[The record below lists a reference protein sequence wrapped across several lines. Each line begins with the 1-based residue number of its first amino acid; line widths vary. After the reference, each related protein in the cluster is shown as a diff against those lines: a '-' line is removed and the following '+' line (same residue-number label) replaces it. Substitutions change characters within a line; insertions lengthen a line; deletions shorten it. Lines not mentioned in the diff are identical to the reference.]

1 MAIDEI
7 VVFGSEFKCG
17 TLFYLDPNTSW
28 ITLDHTMF
36 QSQKL
41 LNIESYMHHSLVE
54 HL

>member
-17 TLFYLDPNTSW
+17 TLFYLDPSTSW

-36 QSQKL
+36 QS

>member
-17 TLFYLDPNTSW
+17 TLFYLDPNTSG

-36 QSQKL
+36 QSQITKYRIL
-41 LNIESYMHHSLVE
+41 HAS
-54 HL
+54 